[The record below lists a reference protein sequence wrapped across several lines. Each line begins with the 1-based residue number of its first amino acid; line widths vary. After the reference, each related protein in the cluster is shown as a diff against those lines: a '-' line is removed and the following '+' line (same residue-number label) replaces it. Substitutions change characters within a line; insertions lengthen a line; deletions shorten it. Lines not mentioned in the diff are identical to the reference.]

1 MLEPWIALALAV
13 ILSLVLMATSNT
25 QGTET
30 ARNRTM
36 ELVEAFARPF
46 NIIPNILHLQAEN
59 TRLRAENTRLKLETL
74 QQQEALRENQ
84 RLRRLLDFKERTPLQ
99 LRSAEVVG
107 KNPLPGVRSLLIN
120 AGSNSGVR
128 KHDAVVNDQGLVG
141 KVVRVSANNAVVQ
154 LLTDRNLG
162 AAVRLS
168 NCRADGVT
176 FSVGGQRLML
186 EGIPSSVPVRLGEAA
201 ISSGLDGVFPE
212 GIPVGLVI
220 RTERKP
226 ENLFLEVE
234 IEPAVDFNAVEE
246 VFVVQ
251 EDTELFHP

>member
-1 MLEPWIALALAV
+1 MLEPWIALMLAV

-25 QGTET
+25 QGTES

-36 ELVEAFARPF
+36 DLVEAFARPF
-46 NIIPNILHLQAEN
+46 NIIPNILHLQAQN

-84 RLRRLLDFKERTPLQ
+84 RLRRLLDFKEKTL
-99 LRSAEVVG
+99 LHLHSAEVVG

-168 NCRADGVT
+168 SCRADGVT
-176 FSVGGQRLML
+176 FSAGGQRLML
-186 EGIPSSVPVRLGEAA
+186 EGIPSSVPVRLGEVA

-251 EDTELFHP
+251 AETELFHP